1 MNSVCACNRPKRLA
15 AWERQPEQLWQTAPV
30 SSSCIPHEKKLALL
44 RETLEP
50 MLQRELEYR
59 GITKGDLGFEAKLI
73 GWIEMGRH

>member
-1 MNSVCACNRPKRLA
+1 
-15 AWERQPEQLWQTAPV
+15 
-30 SSSCIPHEKKLALL
+30 
-44 RETLEP
+44 